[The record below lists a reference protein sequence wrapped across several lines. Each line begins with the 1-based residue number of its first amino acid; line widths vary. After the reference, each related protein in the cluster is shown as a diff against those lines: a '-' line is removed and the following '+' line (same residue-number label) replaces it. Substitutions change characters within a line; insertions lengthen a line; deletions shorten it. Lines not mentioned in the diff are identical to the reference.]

1 MQWFKKLKSKS
12 EDYLL
17 DHPAQKKMFNWSFIF
32 CVEVVSA
39 FFYSIGIKSFVNPST
54 ECVAI
59 WREQNLNLGIED
71 ITKADV
77 VSPTHLIGGGA
88 TGLSQAII
96 KLLNVFFNVN
106 AVGGANF
113 DLENLL
119 LSVLYFAINIPLFI
133 FAFRKISKQ
142 FTIFTAINVGL
153 SSIFIRIIPDASIAN
168 LCNLYTD
175 MLARALFGGIV
186 TGLATGMAMWVGSCT
201 GGTDIVTTYFS
212 EKKSTSVGK
221 FMILINLSIVF
232 LYVLL
237 SVIANKVHPEWNT
250 QDSNKVISSALY
262 TVVYSFASAKVLDLI
277 NRKNKKVEIQIFT
290 SVENVSQILIRAF
303 PHSCTILEG
312 KGAYS
317 GQQKFVLYMVISKPE
332 AKKAIKIVKAADPQ
346 AFITVQDLSQVYGRF
361 YIKPIE

>member
-17 DHPAQKKMFNWSFIF
+17 DHPAQKKMFNWGFIF
-32 CVEVVSA
+32 CVEVASA
-39 FFYSIGIKSFVNPST
+39 FFYSIGIKSFVNPSS
-54 ECVAI
+54 ECVEI
-59 WREQNLNLGIED
+59 WMNQSNNGD
-71 ITKADV
+71 ISPADV
-77 VSPTHLIGGGA
+77 VSPMHLIGGGA

-119 LSVLYFAINIPLFI
+119 LSVLYFVINVPLFI
-133 FAFRKISKQ
+133 FAFKKISKQ

-153 SSIFIRIIPDASIAN
+153 SSIFIRVIPDTAIAN

-237 SVIANKVHPEWNT
+237 SVIANRVHPEWNT

-262 TVVYSFASAKVLDLI
+262 TVVYSFASAKVLDFI